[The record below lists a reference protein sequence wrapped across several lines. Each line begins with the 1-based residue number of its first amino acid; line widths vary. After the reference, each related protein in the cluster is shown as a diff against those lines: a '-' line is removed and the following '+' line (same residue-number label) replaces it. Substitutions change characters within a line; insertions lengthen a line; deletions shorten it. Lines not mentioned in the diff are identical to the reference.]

1 MDVQII
7 ALDIDGT
14 LTDDRKNISNLTLEA
29 LIEAEKKGIR
39 LVLASARPASGLFS
53 IRDQLKM
60 EQFGGILMSY
70 NGGRITD
77 CAGNT
82 FYEISMGLTMTR
94 RILRFLEELPV
105 TVIVDDGKMFYVT
118 DKNGYKVEYECRNNQ
133 MQCTEVGN
141 LADWLTFSPIKILLA
156 VDPMKIYEV
165 QEQIR
170 NFLPEDLTVVRTA
183 AFYLEIFPRRINKG
197 QGLCDICRILK
208 IDVRNSIAFG
218 DSENDIPMLKAAG
231 IGIAMKNAE
240 MDVKKASDMSTLS
253 NNEDGIPYALRA
265 LNVIWI
271 NMIACSIRFVIPKD
285 LPTC

>member
-156 VDPMKIYEV
+156 VNPMKIYEV

-253 NNEDGIPYALRA
+253 NNEDGIPYALHA
-265 LNVIWI
+265 LNVI
-271 NMIACSIRFVIPKD
+271 
-285 LPTC
+285 

>member
-14 LTDDRKNISNLTLEA
+14 LTDDQKNISNITLEA

-82 FYEISMGLTMTR
+82 FYEISMDLTMTR

-133 MQCTEVGN
+133 MQCAEVGN

-183 AFYLEIFPRRINKG
+183 AFYLEIFPHLAESTKDRAFDHG
-197 QGLCDICRILK
+197 CLCDICRILK

-240 MDVKKASDMSTLS
+240 IDVKKASDMSTLS
-253 NNEDGIPYALRA
+253 NNEDGIPYALRV
-265 LNVIWI
+265 LNVI
-271 NMIACSIRFVIPKD
+271 
-285 LPTC
+285 

>member
-14 LTDDRKNISNLTLEA
+14 LTDDQKNISNLTLEA

-39 LVLASARPASGLFS
+39 LVLASARPAPGLFN

-77 CAGNT
+77 CEGNT
-82 FYEISMGLTMTR
+82 FYEISMDLATTR
-94 RILRFLEELPV
+94 RILRFLEKLPV

-118 DKNGYKVEYECRNNQ
+118 DKNGYKVEYECWNNQ
-133 MQCTEVGN
+133 MQCTEVDN
-141 LADWLTFSPIKILLA
+141 LADWLTFSPIKLLLA

-183 AFYLEIFPRRINKG
+183 AFYLEIFSRRINKG
-197 QGLCDICRILK
+197 QGLCDICKILK

-218 DSENDIPMLKAAG
+218 DSENDIPMLEAAG

-240 MDVKKASDMSTLS
+240 MDVKKASDMCTLS
-253 NNEDGIPYALRA
+253 NNEDGIPYALRE
-265 LNVIWI
+265 LNII
-271 NMIACSIRFVIPKD
+271 
-285 LPTC
+285 

>member
-39 LVLASARPASGLFS
+39 LVLASARPAPGLFS

-77 CAGNT
+77 CSGNT
-82 FYEISMGLTMTR
+82 FYEISMDITTTR

-141 LADWLTFSPIKILLA
+141 LADWLIFSPIKILLA

-165 QEQIR
+165 
-170 NFLPEDLTVVRTA
+170 
-183 AFYLEIFPRRINKG
+183 
-197 QGLCDICRILK
+197 
-208 IDVRNSIAFG
+208 
-218 DSENDIPMLKAAG
+218 
-231 IGIAMKNAE
+231 
-240 MDVKKASDMSTLS
+240 
-253 NNEDGIPYALRA
+253 
-265 LNVIWI
+265 
-271 NMIACSIRFVIPKD
+271 
-285 LPTC
+285 

>member
-1 MDVQII
+1 MDFQII

-14 LTDDRKNISNLTLEA
+14 LTDDQKNISNLTLEA

-39 LVLASARPASGLFS
+39 LVLASARPAPGLFS

-82 FYEISMGLTMTR
+82 FYEISMDLATTR
-94 RILRFLEELPV
+94 RILRFLVKLPV

-183 AFYLEIFPRRINKG
+183 AFYLEIFSRRINKG

-265 LNVIWI
+265 LNVIRI